1 MARKE
6 INYDYLSVQVY
17 KRLNNLAKAGIVNE
31 ATLQLQANVEMFQA
45 KHNLS
50 GGGKFGTNI
59 KKSYTPQ
66 QKAQMAAIIENFL
79 DQTGSSVSAIKK
91 SYKDFE
97 RGLEKLGKQYKL
109 PATPKQMADR
119 LDRQEKIAAEAR
131 MRNQLP
137 SEYIQ
142 QAYEMQ
148 KQFGWST
155 GTTEVFLQHMAER
168 AEQGANIEEIW
179 DPALDDLR
187 YAWETRVS
195 NEFGGFELPWQ

>member
-31 ATLQLQANVEMFQA
+31 ATLQLKANVEMFQA
-45 KHNLS
+45 KHGLS

-66 QKAQMAAIIENFL
+66 QKAQMVAIIENFL

-109 PATPKQMADR
+109 PATAAKMAER
-119 LDRQEKIAAEAR
+119 LDKREAIVEEAR
-131 MRNQLP
+131 IRYQLP

-142 QAYEMQ
+142 QAYQAQ
-148 KQFGWST
+148 KEYGWDT
-155 GTTEVFLQHMAER
+155 ATTEAFLKHMTDR
-168 AEQGANIEEIW
+168 AESGANIEDIW
-179 DPALDDLR
+179 DAALDDLVNS
-187 YAWETRVS
+187 WE
-195 NEFGGFELPWQ
+195 NKGEGEWEMPWQ